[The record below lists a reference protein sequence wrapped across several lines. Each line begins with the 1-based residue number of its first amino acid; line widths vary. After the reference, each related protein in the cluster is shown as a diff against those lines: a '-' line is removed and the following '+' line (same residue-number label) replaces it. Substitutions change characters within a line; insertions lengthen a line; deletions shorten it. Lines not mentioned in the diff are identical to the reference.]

1 LPEPRSGRAGSG
13 LLLCLVALSI
23 VWTRAPDAPSE
34 PDMLK
39 RLLETYLFLSRWL
52 LAPFF
57 VMLTLGLLALMANA
71 ARHVL
76 GILLSIGSTTE
87 DRIILELLG
96 LIDLTLTGAL
106 VMIVTIS
113 LYENFVSGLPAT
125 RRDGWPN
132 WMGGIDFTQLKLNLI
147 STIVAI
153 SAIKLLEVFMDVPKF
168 DDRDLNYYIAIHLTF
183 VLSTFLFAF
192 SNRVTISGQVEKKT
206 MDSDE
211 TPSKGEGP
219 GSR

>member
-1 LPEPRSGRAGSG
+1 
-13 LLLCLVALSI
+13 
-23 VWTRAPDAPSE
+23 
-34 PDMLK
+34 MLK
-39 RLLETYLFLSRWL
+39 RLLEHYLFLSRWL

-57 VMLTLGLLALMANA
+57 VMLTFGLLALMVNA

-76 GILLSIGSTTE
+76 GILRSIGTSTE
-87 DRIILELLG
+87 NRIILELLG

-125 RRDGWPN
+125 QREGWPD
-132 WMGGIDFTQLKLNLI
+132 WMGGIDFTQLKLNLL

-183 VLSTFLFAF
+183 VFSTFLFAF
-192 SNRVTISGQVEKKT
+192 SNRVTISGQVEKKA
-206 MDSDE
+206 MGSE
-211 TPSKGEGP
+211 AASSKSEAP
-219 GSR
+219 GDV